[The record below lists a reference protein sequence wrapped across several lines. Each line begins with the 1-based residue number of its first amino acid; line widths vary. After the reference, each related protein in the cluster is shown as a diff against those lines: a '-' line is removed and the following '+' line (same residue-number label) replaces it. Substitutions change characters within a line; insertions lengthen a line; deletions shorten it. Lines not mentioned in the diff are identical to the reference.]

1 MSCCIQMWLHCAL
14 QTAAPKKWIAY
25 DGQSTEMDTQFTL
38 RATQLKDLYDT
49 IVMSSLEKDE
59 RLDAL
64 LTLKATVRVSMEQYI
79 YIYIYIYIY
88 MVYMCVCVCVLSES
102 CL

>member
-1 MSCCIQMWLHCAL
+1 
-14 QTAAPKKWIAY
+14 
-25 DGQSTEMDTQFTL
+25 MDTRFTL

-64 LTLKATVRVSMEQYI
+64 LTLKATVRVSIEQYM
-79 YIYIYIYIY
+79 YI
-88 MVYMCVCVCVLSES
+88 CVE
-102 CL
+102 